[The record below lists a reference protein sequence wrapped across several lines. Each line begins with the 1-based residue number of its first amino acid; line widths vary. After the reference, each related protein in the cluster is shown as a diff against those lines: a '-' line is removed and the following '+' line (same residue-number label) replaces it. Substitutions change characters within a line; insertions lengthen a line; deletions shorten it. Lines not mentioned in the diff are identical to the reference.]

1 MGPESPETQVFTV
14 IVRWSPVSES
24 RVTEGDIREIVEEL
38 VSEIDED
45 ATVEIEENMD
55 HGY

>member
-1 MGPESPETQVFTV
+1 MGPEAAETQVFTV
-14 IVRWSPVSES
+14 IVRWSPESES

-45 ATVEIEENMD
+45 ATVEIEENME

>member
-1 MGPESPETQVFTV
+1 MGSDVAQTQVFTV
-14 IVRWSPVSES
+14 IVRWSPESES

-38 VSEIDED
+38 VTEIDEE
-45 ATVEIEENMD
+45 ATVEVEENLD